1 MNGLGMASLHTPG
14 HVAYIVSDLQDADFR
29 MVGEVGQPTSEDRDK
44 RLKNMA
50 HTTHGQKP
58 CSEPKLLCAAAPS
71 LPRLRSL

>member
-50 HTTHGQKP
+50 THDTW
-58 CSEPKLLCAAAPS
+58 PKTLL
-71 LPRLRSL
+71 RT